1 MLIIVSEDTG
11 ILEFNQYQK
20 SDKAPFS
27 IYTDLAY
34 IIKMIDG
41 CKKLSWKSFYYKI
54 RWIKSVFF
62 NICNIA

>member
-20 SDKAPFS
+20 SDEAPFS

-41 CKKLSWKSFYYKI
+41 CKKLS
-54 RWIKSVFF
+54 
-62 NICNIA
+62 